1 MIALPHCHG
10 ETELNSYYSIAME
23 NSGGSRHHKRVVPKK
38 LTSPKGGVFSR
49 AEREIVGLRPL
60 LVQSPPLSKWHALAY
75 CVILLTMQFCNAIS

>member
-38 LTSPKGGVFSR
+38 LTSPKGEYSVAQSANFWVTPTSGP
-49 AEREIVGLRPL
+49 I
-60 LVQSPPLSKWHALAY
+60 SPPFLPSGMPWPI
-75 CVILLTMQFCNAIS
+75 V